1 MHTYPKNSDQ
11 STLNTVTG
19 SGWRGSNTNNRA
31 LIQMRQNNARSN
43 HGTGVGAKLMSIA
56 SDLRKNILPK
66 QHEQINEIYKQRIS
80 NYLSLLAIHGEP
92 NQHIVNNIFKAS

>member
-1 MHTYPKNSDQ
+1 
-11 STLNTVTG
+11 
-19 SGWRGSNTNNRA
+19 
-31 LIQMRQNNARSN
+31 
-43 HGTGVGAKLMSIA
+43 MSIA

-92 NQHIVNNIFKAS
+92 NQNIVNNIFNASSASTGGNIDEAQLNELFDQIKS